1 MFIFRLWQSEAHSEF
16 DKPVH
21 PAIMWPILHRPVTAH
36 RGDHVTSSSQTSYCS
51 DRWSCDQH
59 FLMVETG
66 YCTEPMLCRTERE
79 KRTLQEQ
86 HAVNTYPEQLKNRD
100 HTCTCNTEAVP
111 ADSGK
116 HVIQRQCLLTQGK
129 HGCPTSLLLWFHQ
142 YSMNTNFRGFHCSVH
157 QQNLVLI
164 KVQFPRTHSTY
175 IDGIII
181 NKINISL
188 KLWFSLNPQEL
199 MPMTTNETTILWS
212 INLLQV

>member
-1 MFIFRLWQSEAHSEF
+1 MQTCRSQFIIWSHSYFVAFSIHIIYCILAWYFTCLFLDF
-16 DKPVH
+16 DKVKLIQSLINQSIQRSCDQFFTDQLLLIVV
-21 PAIMWPILHRPVTAH
+21 IMWPVLHRPVTAH
-36 RGDHVTSSSQTSYCS
+36 RGDHVTSTSQTSYCS

-116 HVIQRQCLLTQGK
+116 TWLSYILTTLVPSIFNEYQF
-129 HGCPTSLLLWFHQ
+129 SWI
-142 YSMNTNFRGFHCSVH
+142 HCSVH
-157 QQNLVLI
+157 Q
-164 KVQFPRTHSTY
+164 
-175 IDGIII
+175 
-181 NKINISL
+181 
-188 KLWFSLNPQEL
+188 
-199 MPMTTNETTILWS
+199 
-212 INLLQV
+212 

>member
-51 DRWSCDQH
+51 DRWQCDQH

-100 HTCTCNTEAVP
+100 HTCTCNTETVP

-116 HVIQRQCLLTQGK
+116 TWLSYILTTLVPSIFNEYQFSWV
-129 HGCPTSLLLWFHQ
+129 SLFGSSTKFSAHQ
-142 YSMNTNFRGFHCSVH
+142 SAIPKNT
-157 QQNLVLI
+157 
-164 KVQFPRTHSTY
+164 
-175 IDGIII
+175 
-181 NKINISL
+181 
-188 KLWFSLNPQEL
+188 
-199 MPMTTNETTILWS
+199 
-212 INLLQV
+212 